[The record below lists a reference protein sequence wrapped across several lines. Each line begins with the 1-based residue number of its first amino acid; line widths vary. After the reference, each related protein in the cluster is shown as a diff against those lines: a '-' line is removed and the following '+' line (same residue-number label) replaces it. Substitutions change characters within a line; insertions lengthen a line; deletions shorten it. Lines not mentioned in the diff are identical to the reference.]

1 MSLKNIYEVFAEFE
15 KAKTKEEKV
24 YILRKNVTYAL
35 REVLRGSFNPNIRF
49 FINEAPQYKPSDAPI
64 GLGYSSIH
72 QELGRAYL
80 FELNNPKV
88 PPTLTEN
95 RKKQILIQILETLE
109 AKESEIFVNMLL
121 KKQEV
126 KGLTPA
132 IVKEAFPDIL
142 P

>member
-1 MSLKNIYEVFAEFE
+1 MKLE
-15 KAKTKEEKV
+15 K
-24 YILRKNVTYAL
+24 
-35 REVLRGSFNPNIRF
+35 S
-49 FINEAPQYKPSDAPI
+49 
-64 GLGYSSIH
+64 
-72 QELGRAYL
+72 
-80 FELNNPKV
+80 
-88 PPTLTEN
+88 
-95 RKKQILIQILETLE
+95 LIQILETLE